1 MQTMRSNWQFRNWQ
15 VSHQTHWI

>member
-1 MQTMRSNWQFRNWQ
+1 MRSNWQFRNWH

>member
-1 MQTMRSNWQFRNWQ
+1 MRSKWQFRNGQ